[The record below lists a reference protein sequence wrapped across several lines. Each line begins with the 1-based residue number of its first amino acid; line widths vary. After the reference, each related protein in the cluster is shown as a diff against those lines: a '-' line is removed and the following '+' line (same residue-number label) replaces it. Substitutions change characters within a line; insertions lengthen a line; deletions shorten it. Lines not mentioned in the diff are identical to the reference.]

1 MQISKRDFALARAV
15 CLVQIGIAGAMALVF
30 GGFAGR
36 PQAVA
41 ALFGGL
47 TAVVPTLYF
56 AFRVFVRRADATPE
70 QMVGAL
76 FRGEIGKLALTAVLF
91 WFGVMLFAK
100 QFFALMATYAVCL
113 LAYWLVM
120 ARGGFDSKQGQ

>member
-1 MQISKRDFALARAV
+1 MATVFAF
-15 CLVQIGIAGAMALVF
+15 LV
-30 GGFAGR
+30 GR
-36 PQAVA
+36 PQAFA

-56 AFRVFVRRADATPE
+56 AMRVFVRPVDATPQ

-76 FRGEIGKLALTAVLF
+76 FRGEIGKLGLTAVLF
-91 WFGVMLFAK
+91 WVGVMLFAK

-120 ARGGFDSKQGQ
+120 ARVGFDSKQG